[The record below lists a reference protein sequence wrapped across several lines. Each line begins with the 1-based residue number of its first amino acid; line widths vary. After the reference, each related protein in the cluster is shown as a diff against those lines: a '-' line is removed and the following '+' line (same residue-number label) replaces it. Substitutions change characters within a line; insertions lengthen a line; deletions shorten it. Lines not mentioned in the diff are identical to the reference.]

1 MNSKSSAPAVEE
13 DELSITS
20 IDTLK
25 SVMADMMKERF
36 LVQAEEHHMHIR
48 TDTRNTLRAQLTSQ
62 LRKSQLSENKLGK
75 EVDRQM
81 KVKMQGLADGDT
93 SQHAGMKRKVAPAS
107 KPKSKKRQKVS
118 IYDLI
123 DQEEEEWEINVS
135 GSHQG
140 MSSEHKH

>member
-1 MNSKSSAPAVEE
+1 MNTNAPAIE

-20 IDTLK
+20 VDILK

-36 LVQAEEHHMHIR
+36 LVQVQEHHMNIR

-81 KVKMQGLADGDT
+81 KIKIQELADGDT
-93 SQHAGMKRKVAPAS
+93 SQNAGMKRKAAPAS

-135 GSHQG
+135 GPG
-140 MSSEHKH
+140 

>member
-1 MNSKSSAPAVEE
+1 MNSKSNAPAVE

-36 LVQAEEHHMHIR
+36 LVQVQEHHMHIR
-48 TDTRNTLRAQLTSQ
+48 TDTRNTLRAQLASQ
-62 LRKSQLSENKLGK
+62 LRKSQSSENKVGK

-81 KVKMQGLADGDT
+81 KTKMQELADGDT
-93 SQHAGMKRKVAPAS
+93 SQHAGMKRKVASAS

-135 GSHQG
+135 GPNLG
-140 MSSEHKH
+140 VSSEYKH